1 MFTTA
6 THSTHSIFWLS
17 HTWSGVQS
25 TMQQLLVAQLYWS
38 ADSIDLYWLI
48 IFYKNRSQCFMRKHV
63 RIQLFFFFLGHHLCT
78 VCKNGVNKFYK
89 LSGPIVTGLMC
100 LLKGGLFFFGHDW
113 KSCILFASYNDIRL
127 SFYVTMTV
135 NKLLSLI
142 IN

>member
-78 VCKNGVNKFYK
+78 VCKKWGKQILQIKWPNSNWANVPTESRF
-89 LSGPIVTGLMC
+89 L
-100 LLKGGLFFFGHDW
+100 FFGHDW
-113 KSCILFASYNDIRL
+113 KSCILFVSYNDIRL
-127 SFYVTMTV
+127 SFNVTMTV